1 MLQEGG
7 DAALCGD
14 SQVFPL
20 LVHHH
25 QLHFAAAQLLTQA
38 IRGHGTTLA
47 PSQLPSGTRGRDRK
61 ASELVKNCHIQAF
74 FTLLHMDQAFQKTAF
89 SGFLKPPK
97 FRFIS
102 GAVTGHLPASLGQPE
117 APEDIFITDN
127 LPNYLDVERP
137 RCQDP
142 TE

>member
-14 SQVFPL
+14 SQVSPL

-25 QLHFAAAQLLTQA
+25 QLHFAAAQLLAQA

-47 PSQLPSGTRGRDRK
+47 PSQMPSGTRGRDRK

-74 FTLLHMDQAFQKTAF
+74 FTLPHTDQVFQKTAF
-89 SGFLKPPK
+89 SGFLKSPK

-102 GAVTGHLPASLGQPE
+102 GAVTGHLPASPRHLR
-117 APEDIFITDN
+117 IF
-127 LPNYLDVERP
+127 L
-137 RCQDP
+137 
-142 TE
+142 